1 MTVSGSNSPSIADA
15 LPPLPALVQTT
26 NGAVFDPRSDDWS
39 IATFARGMSHLRFSE
54 LEAVTHNFVDKLKLG
69 LIRYATTAS
78 ESHLRN
84 IWDCFMFFYRT
95 ELSSSEKPIDTIELH
110 HLISYKGKLELTTE
124 WKLAPVRI
132 LFVEMESLGYGVCS
146 HDALHF
152 LRNATIKGNI
162 KGTSIRTRDP
172 KAGAFSDS
180 ELLSIQSALNDAYA
194 SGEIDLSTY
203 AMAWLFLAYGA
214 RPIQIAAL
222 KEKDLAVSTDAN
234 GTKFYALRMPRAKQ
248 HGEETRESF
257 KTRYCSKKIG
267 GLLELLIR
275 ENSALKTHAMI
286 ADGEWPLFISDS
298 EGDLPRLLY
307 HMSSQ
312 DIGRQLRTAL
322 GHITGLKTNAKRF
335 RITLAQRAVDDGKDK
350 YTVAELLDHSDT
362 QNVGVYFEASPVMV
376 ERLDRH
382 LAMELAPLAQ
392 AFAGV
397 LVLAEAGARRGDDP
411 ASRIY
416 DKTLRNNVDRPLGT
430 CGQMSFCGLHA
441 PFACYTCRHFQ
452 PWIDAPHEEFLR
464 ALIEDRDR
472 MVAEGYSPKIYNI
485 KNRTVLAVAEV
496 IQLCA
501 AEAEIL
507 SGDVA

>member
-1 MTVSGSNSPSIADA
+1 MTMPPKKLSPLGD
-15 LPPLPALVQTT
+15 LPPLPASVATKD
-26 NGAVFDPRSDDWS
+26 GAIFDPRPDEWIVANIQFGANRIDFNQLRNLTASVKHKLKL
-39 IATFARGMSHLRFSE
+39 TFARYAEQSSYAHFQNIFSRF
-54 LEAVTHNFVDKLKLG
+54 LA
-69 LIRYATTAS
+69 
-78 ESHLRN
+78 
-84 IWDCFMFFYRT
+84 FYRA
-95 ELSSSEKPIDTIELH
+95 ELDDLETPCDKVL
-110 HLISYKGKLELTTE
+110 LQYVLNYKSIQNAATE
-124 WKLAPVRI
+124 WKLGVLRI
-132 LFVEMESLGYGVCS
+132 LFLEMAALGYGICS
-146 HDALHF
+146 DETIRF
-152 LRNATIKGNI
+152 LRESKIKGNV
-162 KGTSIRTRDP
+162 KGTSVRTRDP
-172 KAGAFSDS
+172 DGGAFSDS
-180 ELLSIQSALNDAYA
+180 ELLSIQSSLNDAYA
-194 SGEIDLSTY
+194 SGEINLPTY

-222 KEKDLAVSTDAN
+222 KEKDLEVSGDNN
-234 GTKFYALRMPRAKQ
+234 GIRFYALRMPRAKK
-248 HGEETRESF
+248 HGEGTRNSF

-267 GLLELLIR
+267 SLLELLIE
-275 ENSALKTHAMI
+275 ENRALKVDSRI
-286 ADGEWPLFISDS
+286 ADGEWPLFIAVS
-298 EGDLPRLLY
+298 EGDLPKLLY

-322 GHITGLKTNAKRF
+322 GRITGLKTNAKRF

-362 QNVGVYFEASPVMV
+362 QNVGVYFEASPAMV

-397 LVLAEAGARRGDDP
+397 LVLAEAGARRGDNP

-430 CGQMSFCGLHA
+430 CGQMSFCGLNA

-501 AEAEIL
+501 AEAEML

>member
-1 MTVSGSNSPSIADA
+1 M
-15 LPPLPALVQTT
+15 
-26 NGAVFDPRSDDWS
+26 
-39 IATFARGMSHLRFSE
+39 
-54 LEAVTHNFVDKLKLG
+54 EA
-69 LIRYATTAS
+69 
-78 ESHLRN
+78 
-84 IWDCFMFFYRT
+84 
-95 ELSSSEKPIDTIELH
+95 
-110 HLISYKGKLELTTE
+110 
-124 WKLAPVRI
+124 
-132 LFVEMESLGYGVCS
+132 LGYGVCS
-146 HDALHF
+146 DEAISF
-152 LRNATIKGNI
+152 LRNSKIKGNV

-172 KAGAFSDS
+172 EEGAFSDS
-180 ELLSIQSALNDAYA
+180 ELLSIQSSLNDAYA
-194 SGEIDLSTY
+194 NGEVEFQSY

-214 RPIQIAAL
+214 RPVQIASL
-222 KEKDLAVSTDAN
+222 KEKDLVISVDAS
-234 GTKFYALRMPRAKQ
+234 GARFYALRIPRAKQ
-248 HGEETRESF
+248 HGERVRDSF
-257 KTRYCSKKIG
+257 KTRYCSKQIG
-267 GLLELLIR
+267 QLLELLVEKNR
-275 ENSALKTHAMI
+275 SLKIDQEI
-286 ADGEWPLFISDS
+286 ADGEWPLFINDRK
-298 EGDLPRLLY
+298 GDLPGLSYHISSKSLGARLKKTL
-307 HMSSQ
+307 
-312 DIGRQLRTAL
+312 GRL
-322 GHITGLKTNAKRF
+322 TGLKTNTKRF

-362 QNVGVYFEASPVMV
+362 QNVAVYFEASPAMV

-496 IQLCA
+496 IQLCT
-501 AEAEIL
+501 AETEML
-507 SGDVA
+507 SGDLA